1 MEVSQS
7 RFYVR
12 HQISVL
18 TQLIMLV
25 LPILFST
32 EDKDVAPIDIIRKVE
47 DFSKHSS
54 NSHLS

>member
-1 MEVSQS
+1 M
-7 RFYVR
+7 
-12 HQISVL
+12 L